1 MLLQHHLWQRH
12 FHTNDTMV
20 MTRCAWNPL
29 AQAVQ
34 KQNNN
39 KQTNNKTTP
48 TTKNNTRDYP
58 WSGNGSVLPKVI
70 CNTEKPKYCAL
81 LTHTYASRVYHVKE
95 HLKHSIL
102 LLHCLWHV
110 LCVTYLLE
118 CLVWV
123 LLFFSSQA
131 LQLDTVHTYC
141 SKDCGWWAGKKKI
154 MIFCFLLQS
163 GELPGRDAS
172 KPQWSAVKNICLW
185 ESFWSRGQARW

>member
-39 KQTNNKTTP
+39 KQTNNKTTT

-123 LLFFSSQA
+123 LLFFFFTGVTIRHCTHILLKRLWLVSREEKNNDI
-131 LQLDTVHTYC
+131 LLPVTVWRTAWKGC
-141 SKDCGWWAGKKKI
+141 
-154 MIFCFLLQS
+154 Q
-163 GELPGRDAS
+163 
-172 KPQWSAVKNICLW
+172 
-185 ESFWSRGQARW
+185 